1 MSAIPLVVVAAS
13 LASHE
18 SWHFGGTISLPRL
31 GELAQLL
38 PSAEL
43 IGDSVALEDL
53 TLDSRDVRPGSLFC
67 ATRGTRFD
75 GHTFIDDA
83 VSAGAAAVM
92 VAHPVEVDVPQLVV
106 PSVRHAIGRVA
117 SYFFGDPSKQLEV
130 VGITGTNGKTT
141 TSYLVESVLNRSKR
155 NVGLIGTIESRF
167 AGLNRPS
174 IHTTP
179 EAPDLH
185 RLLADMLHDGTQSV
199 VMEVSSHGI
208 DQHRIDSMHFEVAV
222 FTNLSPEHLD
232 YHGTMEQY
240 FYTKARLFV
249 PTLTNTAVI
258 GTDTEWG
265 RRLASQVS
273 VDHVTYGPGPEND
286 FVVSNIELVEAG
298 TRFRLAHAG
307 HSAELTVPIL
317 GAHNAYNGA
326 AAAAVGFVLGIDRDE
341 VFAGI
346 EHCHSVAGRFESIM
360 LGQDFRVVVDYAHT
374 PDAIRSLIETVR
386 LQSPSGRVIL
396 VAGARG
402 RRDRLK
408 RPELGRA
415 AAMSDLAILTADN
428 PGDEE
433 PAEIVAQLLAGTLD
447 VATPRMVVELD
458 RRRAI
463 TLAINEAG
471 VGDTVLIVGRGHEQS
486 LRVGSAVVYLD
497 DREVARSAVATRLG
511 TQTRLR

>member
-1 MSAIPLVVVAAS
+1 MAILAAS

-18 SWHFGGTISLPRL
+18 SWIFGGTIQLPRL

-38 PSAEL
+38 PSAQL
-43 IGDSVALEDL
+43 IGESVALEDL
-53 TLDSRDVRPGSLFC
+53 TLDSREVRPGSLFC

-75 GHTFIDDA
+75 GHSFIDDA
-83 VSAGAAAVM
+83 VASGAAAVM
-92 VAHPVEVDVPQLVV
+92 VAHPVSVQIPQLVV

-117 SYFFGDPSKQLEV
+117 SYFFGDPSRSLEV
-130 VGITGTNGKTT
+130 IGITGTNGKTT
-141 TSYLVESVLNRSKR
+141 TSYLVESVLNRSDR

-174 IHTTP
+174 IYTTP

-185 RLLADMLHDGTQSV
+185 RLLADMLRDGTQSV

-208 DQHRIDSMHFEVAV
+208 DQHRIDSMRFEIAV

-240 FYTKARLFV
+240 YYTKARLFV
-249 PTLTNTAVI
+249 PGLSNAAVI

-273 VDHVTYGPGPEND
+273 IDHVTYGPDPEND
-286 FVVSNIELVEAG
+286 FVVSDIELVPEG
-298 TRFRLAHAG
+298 TRFQLRHG
-307 HSAELTVPIL
+307 RNTTRLTVPIL
-317 GAHNAYNGA
+317 GAHNAYN
-326 AAAAVGFVLGIDRDE
+326 AAAAVAVGHLLGLDATEIY
-341 VFAGI
+341 AGI
-346 EHCHSVAGRFESIM
+346 ENCHSVAGRFESIV
-360 LGQDFRVVVDYAHT
+360 LGQEFRVVVDYAHT

-386 LQSPSGRVIL
+386 LQSPGGRVIL

-447 VATPRMVVELD
+447 VATPPMVVELD

-471 VGDTVLIVGRGHEQS
+471 RGDTVLIVGRGHEQS
-486 LRVGSAVVYLD
+486 LRVGSEVVYLD
-497 DREVARSAVATRLG
+497 DREVARSAVAARIG
-511 TQTRLR
+511 I